1 MGGAII
7 FLALFPQNYISLH
20 FLVLKLMTSQRKL
33 YMVGIRLTV
42 EKQAKRT
49 PDIIVETT
57 ATHVKMQLKT

>member
-20 FLVLKLMTSQRKL
+20 FLVLKIIMSQRKF
-33 YMVGIRLTV
+33 YMVGIV
-42 EKQAKRT
+42 ENQAKRT

-57 ATHVKMQLKT
+57 ATHVKMQLNT